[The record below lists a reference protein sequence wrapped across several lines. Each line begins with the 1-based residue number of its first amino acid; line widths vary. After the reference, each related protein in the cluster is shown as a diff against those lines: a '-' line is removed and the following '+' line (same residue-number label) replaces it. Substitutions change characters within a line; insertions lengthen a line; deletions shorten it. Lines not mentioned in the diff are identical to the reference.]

1 MNKHA
6 HNLLVQI
13 HLFVCKYQEECDLLV
28 ALYDGTE
35 MKAITESYVV
45 KWGRQGLARDLEHF
59 DNNRVLFTD
68 LSSADLNRKSV
79 FLVCFAIRVGAM
91 DIKDHDSK
99 RSSVSNSVLTAL
111 PGKRNSQSSLNSV
124 GVETL
129 LRRPFGVAAIDLTP
143 ILKKP
148 EDFKNNVDLPFIL
161 CDKDNFDGTLR
172 KLTTNLSNMGKMDSK
187 LAVSVELLH
196 GDAKQVR
203 DEYPHLVHGNVPL
216 ARKMGFPEVIFP
228 GDVRND
234 LYLTLVSGEFVK
246 GATKSSDK
254 NIEVTVTVCN
264 EKGELLANVISMG
277 AGVPPLNEYKSVI
290 YYHDDRPKWME
301 TLKVQVPIE
310 EFKSCHLKFMFK
322 HRSSN
327 ESKDRNEKPFGLA
340 YVRLMQANGT
350 TLKHEHH
357 QLIVYKIDQK
367 KYDAETAANYLTLPS
382 RSVELVA
389 NEKPTATG
397 FVYCAKD
404 HFIID
409 TNLCSTKL
417 TQDVVLLGLL
427 NWSSNPGD
435 LEESLH
441 AMMDVKS
448 EEVVKFLQDILDA
461 LFNILVLNTDPDKF
475 DLLVF
480 KCLVRLIEIVSEIKY
495 QHFQSVLDLYI
506 NESFSATL
514 AYE

>member
-45 KWGRQGLARDLEHF
+45 KWGRQGLARDLDQF

-68 LSSADLNRKSV
+68 LSSFDLNRKSV
-79 FLVCFAIRVGAM
+79 YLVCFAIRVGAM
-91 DIKDHDSK
+91 EMKEHDTK
-99 RSSVSNSVLTAL
+99 RSSVSNSMLQMAVASS
-111 PGKRNSQSSLNSV
+111 KRNSQTSINSV
-124 GVETL
+124 GSDTL

-161 CDKDNFDGTLR
+161 CEKDNFDGALR
-172 KLTTNLSNMGKMDSK
+172 KLVANLGNLGKADSK

-203 DEYPHLVHGNVPL
+203 DEYPHLVHGNVPF

-246 GATKSSDK
+246 GASKTSDK

-264 EKGELLANVISMG
+264 EKGELVPNVISMG
-277 AGVPPLNEYKSVI
+277 AGVPPMNEYKSVI

-301 TLKVQVPIE
+301 TLKVQVPIDD
-310 EFKSCHLKFMFK
+310 FKNCHLKFMFK

-327 ESKDRNEKPFGLA
+327 ESKDRNEKPFGLS
-340 YVRLMQANGT
+340 YVRLMQENGT
-350 TLKHEHH
+350 TLKHEPH

-367 KYDAETAANYLTLPS
+367 KYDGESSANYLTLPS
-382 RSVELVA
+382 KTVELVQNA
-389 NEKPTATG
+389 KPAATG
-397 FVYCAKD
+397 FVFCAKD

-409 TNLCSTKL
+409 SNLCSTKL
-417 TQDVVLLGLL
+417 TQDGEGSVVFVVVVANSVTHFLLLC
-427 NWSSNPGD
+427 SRSPGTVE
-435 LEESLH
+435 LEFESRRFGGVLERD
-441 AMMDVKS
+441 DVRQVGGGRQVLAGHS
-448 EEVVKFLQDILDA
+448 RCPLQHSR
-461 LFNILVLNTDPDKF
+461 VQQRPG
-475 DLLVF
+475 
-480 KCLVRLIEIVSEIKY
+480 
-495 QHFQSVLDLYI
+495 
-506 NESFSATL
+506 
-514 AYE
+514 

>member
-35 MKAITESYVV
+35 MRAITESYVV
-45 KWGRQGLARDLEHF
+45 KWGRQGLARDLEQF

-68 LSSADLNRKSV
+68 LSSSDLNRKSV
-79 FLVCFAIRVGAM
+79 YLVCFAIRVGAM
-91 DIKDHDSK
+91 DMKEHDSK
-99 RSSVSNSVLTAL
+99 RVSVSNSVLL
-111 PGKRNSQSSLNSV
+111 PGIKRSSQSSLNSV

-161 CDKDNFDGTLR
+161 CEKDNFDTALR

-234 LYLTLVSGEFVK
+234 LYLTLVSGEFLK
-246 GATKSSDK
+246 GATKTSDK
-254 NIEVTVTVCN
+254 NIEVTVSVCN
-264 EKGELLANVISMG
+264 EKGEVMPNVISMG
-277 AGVPPLNEYKSVI
+277 AGVPPMNEYKSVI

-301 TLKVQVPIE
+301 TLKVQVAIE
-310 EFKSCHLKFMFK
+310 EFKNCHLKFMFK

-327 ESKDRNEKPFGLA
+327 ESKDRNEKPFGLS
-340 YVRLMQANGT
+340 YVRLMQKNGT

-357 QLIVYKIDQK
+357 QLIVYKIDHK
-367 KYDAETAANYLTLPS
+367 KYDAETAANYLRLPS
-382 RSVELVA
+382 RSVELAA
-389 NEKPTATG
+389 NEKPSEVG
-397 FVYCAKD
+397 FSYCAKD

-417 TQDVVLLGLL
+417 TQDG
-427 NWSSNPGD
+427 
-435 LEESLH
+435 E
-441 AMMDVKS
+441 
-448 EEVVKFLQDILDA
+448 
-461 LFNILVLNTDPDKF
+461 
-475 DLLVF
+475 
-480 KCLVRLIEIVSEIKY
+480 
-495 QHFQSVLDLYI
+495 
-506 NESFSATL
+506 
-514 AYE
+514 